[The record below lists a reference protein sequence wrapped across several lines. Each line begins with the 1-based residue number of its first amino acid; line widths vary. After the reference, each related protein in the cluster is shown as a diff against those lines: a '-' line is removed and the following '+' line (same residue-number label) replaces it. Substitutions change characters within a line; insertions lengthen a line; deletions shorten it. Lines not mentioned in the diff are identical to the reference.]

1 MPRMD
6 GDNVQGLQ
14 FNSSLPALL
23 ISLARA
29 LFIFENLLVVMVVV
43 VVVLVVHFTHVL
55 LRVVVSLQ

>member
-43 VVVLVVHFTHVL
+43 VVLVVHFTHVL